1 MSTLNTNNSRKLVP
15 PDPLERAL
23 ERSSKEDEIESV
35 TQGCNSHGD
44 DVLLSDNGI
53 IRLGDGRME

>member
-1 MSTLNTNNSRKLVP
+1 MP